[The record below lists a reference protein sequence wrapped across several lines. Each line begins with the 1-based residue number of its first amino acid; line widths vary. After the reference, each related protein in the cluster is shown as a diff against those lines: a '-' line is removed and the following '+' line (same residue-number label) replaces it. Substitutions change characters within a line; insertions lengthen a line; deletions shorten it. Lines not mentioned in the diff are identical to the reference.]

1 MKYFGT
7 DGIRQKAD
15 KFTSDFLTK
24 IIAGLVDYAGDNIKI
39 FLAGDTRESSEWILQ
54 DLAIACET
62 FGLEY
67 GSAGV
72 IPTPGINYCFC
83 EMGFDFAIDVTASHN
98 PYTDNGIKIFECH
111 KHSPHDKTSGQKLCE
126 AGCKAIEL
134 SLESEKSYAL
144 ASPTD
149 RADLHQE
156 ALNLYLEHLTNYIS
170 PADFHNLKIGID
182 CANGATSVIGE
193 TIFNNLGAET
203 QIIHANTSYNTEINN
218 NCGSTHLEPLQSLVK
233 DNQLDFGVAFDGDGD
248 RCLMVDQNGNQIDG
262 DQIIAI
268 IANHFNLDQIAI
280 TVMANQGLLNWANDH
295 NIKTEITAVGDS
307 NVAAAMLEKHIQIGG
322 EQSGHIILPGET
334 TGDGMLTALVITK
347 IISETNTS
355 LGQLASIMSKSP
367 QVIINVDASPEQKE
381 SLKSSEQIKK
391 LLLEYNQKLES
402 EKGRLLVRPS
412 GTEPLIRITVWGNN
426 KDSITILAN
435 ELKDKLE
442 KCLM

>member
-15 KFTSDFLTK
+15 KFTSDFLIK

-67 GSAGV
+67 GLAG
-72 IPTPGINYCFC
+72 ILPTPGINYCFC
-83 EMGFDFAIDVTASHN
+83 KMGFDFAIDVTASHN
-98 PYTDNGIKIFECH
+98 PYTDNGIKIFERR
-111 KHSPHDKTSGQKLCE
+111 KHPSRSKTSGQKLCE

-134 SLESEKSYAL
+134 SLESEKPYAL

-156 ALNLYLEHLTNYIS
+156 ALNLYIEHLTNYIS
-170 PADFHNLKIGID
+170 PADFHGLKIGID
-182 CANGATSVIGE
+182 CANGATSIIGE

-203 QIIHANTSYNTEINN
+203 QIIHASTSYNTKINN
-218 NCGSTHLEPLQSLVK
+218 NCGSTHLESLQSLVK

-268 IANHFNLDQIAI
+268 IANYLNLDQIAV

-307 NVAAAMLEKHIQIGG
+307 NVATAMLEKHIQIGG
-322 EQSGHIILPGET
+322 EQSGHIILPDET
-334 TGDGMLTALVITK
+334 TGDGMLTALFITK
-347 IISETNTS
+347 IISETKTPLS
-355 LGQLASIMSKSP
+355 QLASIISKSP
-367 QVIINVDASPEQKE
+367 QVIINIDASPEQKE
-381 SLKSSEQIKK
+381 SLKSSNQIKD
-391 LLLEYNQKLES
+391 LLIEYSQKLTS

-412 GTEPLIRITVWGNN
+412 GTEPLIRITMWGDDE
-426 KDSITILAN
+426 KHITNLAN
-435 ELKDKLE
+435 ELKERLLE
-442 KCLM
+442 LL